1 MALDRGT
8 LTRIDRRILAE
19 LAHTGGSQAVKVP
32 VSDAVWSTWRRY
44 CEAIGLSMGE
54 GVAGLI
60 AHELETVVSD
70 GGDAGDVFADQVA
83 RQVEERASRLDV
95 REGELDARADR
106 LRKKEVHLAAW
117 EHRIRTQRMTAAPAR
132 AVTKVGRNERCPC
145 GSGLKYKHCHGLAGR
160 RSQ

>member
-1 MALDRGT
+1 MVLDRGT

-60 AHELETVVSD
+60 AHELEAVVGD

-83 RQVEERASRLDV
+83 RQAVERASRLDA
-95 REGELDARADR
+95 RELELGARADL

-117 EHRIRTQRMTAAPAR
+117 EHQIRTERMSGAPIR

-145 GSGLKYKHCHGLAGR
+145 GSGLKYKHCHGLPGR
-160 RSQ
+160 RS

>member
-19 LAHTGGSQAVKVP
+19 LAHTGGVQAVKVP

-70 GGDAGDVFADQVA
+70 GDDASDVFADQVA
-83 RQVEERASRLDV
+83 RQAAKRAS
-95 REGELDARADR
+95 ELDARERELDTRADR

-117 EHRIRTQRMTAAPAR
+117 EHRIRTQRMSGAPVR

-145 GSGLKYKHCHGLAGR
+145 GSGMKYKHCHGLAGR
-160 RSQ
+160 RT